1 VTESRIQELSAL
13 LDEVGYELTS
23 ARAAGLARPDE
34 LRSALKRARTLIV
47 GAEALVADAVAA
59 AKKSEDRPGS

>member
-1 VTESRIQELSAL
+1 MTEARRQELSAL

-23 ARAAGLARPDE
+23 ARAAGLNRPDE

-47 GAEALVADAVAA
+47 GAEALVADAVAT
-59 AKKSEDRPGS
+59 AKKSEDRPSS